1 MPDNIDMSSIKQV
14 TLYLLVWS
22 CNDGSVLYSK
32 PLNRSMCY
40 GAIEIIV
47 IIIINNNNNNN
58 IIIIIVNTKQV
69 TLTSDAITL
78 LLLC

>member
-47 IIIINNNNNNN
+47 IIIINNNNN